1 MNRECDYTPHP
12 RKKYTRKLAANQS
25 HDSPEGLLLDRSSSF
40 EPSSQSEAHVNQF
53 SFGTANPQSAA
64 ALNTAPTTGDPELDV
79 HLPPECASIVLPQN
93 YMAIRYFR
101 SRASTGLDD
110 TKSPESSGPVL
121 IWSLAQHNPMVLHMV
136 CTLGDRNLRL
146 QDSLASPETQS
157 QPSTAL
163 EHYAAAPSLLA
174 ACTQNTPAPADLEN
188 ILGALWLMIVYE
200 QKHGN
205 GCGPDLLAH
214 LRGAASLLQ
223 DHVQNLRL
231 TLQYNR
237 HESSQFLFN
246 GTTSISH
253 GRHEIRTYILG
264 KHATH
269 VILSKE
275 RRCCS
280 PHPLVATAH
289 VECSIHVA
297 YQPE

>member
-25 HDSPEGLLLDRSSSF
+25 HDSPEGPLLDRSSSF
-40 EPSSQSEAHVNQF
+40 EPLSQSEAHVNQF

-79 HLPPECASIVLPQN
+79 HLPPECASIVLPQD

-146 QDSLASPETQS
+146 K
-157 QPSTAL
+157 
-163 EHYAAAPSLLA
+163 
-174 ACTQNTPAPADLEN
+174 
-188 ILGALWLMIVYE
+188 
-200 QKHGN
+200 KHGN

-223 DHVQNLRL
+223 DHLQNLRL

-264 KHATH
+264 KLATH